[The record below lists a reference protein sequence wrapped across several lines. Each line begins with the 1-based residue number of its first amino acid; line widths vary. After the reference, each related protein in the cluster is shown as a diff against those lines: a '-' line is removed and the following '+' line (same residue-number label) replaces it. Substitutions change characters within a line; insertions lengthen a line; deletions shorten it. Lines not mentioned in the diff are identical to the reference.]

1 MDVEGFAMVKVM
13 AKKLSNK
20 KIMGTDGSD
29 MGILYNIT
37 CDLRT
42 GDLVD
47 LMVRPDMTLNV
58 ENYRTEDGFVLIP
71 FSAVRAV
78 KDYIV
83 VDKKASTA

>member
-1 MDVEGFAMVKVM
+1 MVKVM

-20 KIMGTDGSD
+20 KVMGTDGSE

-47 LMVRPDMTLNV
+47 ILIRPDMTLSI
-58 ENYRTEDGFVLIP
+58 ENYRTEDGLVLIP

-78 KDYIV
+78 KDFIV
-83 VDKKASTA
+83 VDKKASTM

>member
-1 MDVEGFAMVKVM
+1 MDERDHMVKVM
-13 AKKLSNK
+13 AKRLSNK
-20 KIMGTDGSD
+20 KVMGTDGSE

-47 LMVRPDMTLNV
+47 LLIRPDMTLNV
-58 ENYRTEDGFVLIP
+58 ENYRSEEGLVLIP
-71 FSAVRAV
+71 FAAVRAV

-83 VDKKASTA
+83 VDKKASTM